1 MKKNISNAPLNE
13 DKILK
18 NKNLHYENIRTTNI
32 NILLNRVRLDEK
44 KNFNKKLILSASLV
58 FLISL
63 IVIGLL
69 TKINLI
75 YYLGLILIGYHLH
88 YIQIHI

>member
-1 MKKNISNAPLNE
+1 MKNNISNASLNE
-13 DKILK
+13 NKILK
-18 NKNLHYENIRTTNI
+18 NKNLHYKNIRTTNI

-63 IVIGLL
+63 IAIFVI
-69 TKINLI
+69 I
-75 YYLGLILIGYHLH
+75 
-88 YIQIHI
+88 

>member
-18 NKNLHYENIRTTNI
+18 NKNLHNENIRTTNI

-63 IVIGLL
+63 IAIFVI
-69 TKINLI
+69 I
-75 YYLGLILIGYHLH
+75 
-88 YIQIHI
+88 

>member
-1 MKKNISNAPLNE
+1 MEKKDQDNSLFNSDISLKNDLKS
-13 DKILK
+13 DKIK
-18 NKNLHYENIRTTNI
+18 TTDV

-63 IVIGLL
+63 IAVFVI
-69 TKINLI
+69 I
-75 YYLGLILIGYHLH
+75 
-88 YIQIHI
+88 

>member
-1 MKKNISNAPLNE
+1 MKKNISNSPLNE

-63 IVIGLL
+63 IAVFVI
-69 TKINLI
+69 I
-75 YYLGLILIGYHLH
+75 
-88 YIQIHI
+88 

>member
-63 IVIGLL
+63 IAIFVI
-69 TKINLI
+69 I
-75 YYLGLILIGYHLH
+75 
-88 YIQIHI
+88 

>member
-18 NKNLHYENIRTTNI
+18 NKNLHNENIRTTNI

-63 IVIGLL
+63 IAVFVI
-69 TKINLI
+69 I
-75 YYLGLILIGYHLH
+75 
-88 YIQIHI
+88 